1 MSLHRWCQERSRMR
15 LSLVPLMFVVG
26 LTPLPGQVLGQA
38 LKLTDPGTAV
48 VIKFEEPL
56 SGVGVSSF

>member
-1 MSLHRWCQERSRMR
+1 MR